1 MTMFIMETL
10 PPNNMPAPMAGELAA
25 ELTGDL
31 AGRSAWSRSNLTL
44 SQWQIW
50 HEQRSGALPRARYT
64 LSPLSAAFT
73 FQASLDTRLFRQAF
87 QSVVERSDALRTVII
102 EVEGVPQRHVL
113 PSLPMSMDIVDLSA
127 AYQPGTAYE
136 QWMAERD
143 LRPLAPALRMFDST
157 LLRLGEQHYVWR
169 LVLHRLIADSRSLAL
184 VYRHTADAYAAAVA
198 GADDALAALPSFED
212 YVRQDRKQ
220 VGAPAAAEV
229 RSSSRP
235 QGRFAKPLPVAGER
249 YVLDLGPERTR
260 LLRHTAAELAAAAG
274 AQGDAGSALFLLSAT
289 ALAALLA
296 RRRRCRTVCVDT
308 DLDLRRLG
316 PWQDT
321 LGRVSRACTLAVDEP
336 QQQSFA
342 GLMGRLG
349 KELAKA
355 QQGGQAGQSVAGQNA
370 ADQNA
375 NRPTPACYGLLQV
388 DDLEFPPFA
397 GAEVKVERLD
407 RCYSARKP
415 AEQQETK
422 IEPSICLRIEGYAG
436 RENLK
441 AVFTFCSGHLGET
454 RGPQLAQEYMRLLDA
469 LLSAREQPI
478 SSSWSGH

>member
-1 MTMFIMETL
+1 MTMFIMESL
-10 PPNNMPAPMAGELAA
+10 PLNNMPGPIPGELAG
-25 ELTGDL
+25 ELTGDRE
-31 AGRSAWSRSNLTL
+31 GRSAWSRSNLTL

-50 HEQRSGALPRARYT
+50 NEQRSGSLPRARYT

-87 QSVVERSDALRTVII
+87 QSVVERSDALRTVI
-102 EVEGVPQRHVL
+102 VEEAGVPQRYVV

-127 AYQPGTAYE
+127 AYQPGAAYE

-143 LRPLAPALRMFDST
+143 LRPLFPALRMFDST

-198 GADDALAALPSFED
+198 GGGDLLEALPPFED
-212 YVRQDRKQ
+212 YVRQDRRQ
-220 VGAPAAAEV
+220 AGTPAVPEV
-229 RSSSRP
+229 RSSARP
-235 QGRFAKPLPVAGER
+235 QGRFARPLPVAGER

-260 LLRHTAAELAAAAG
+260 LLRHTAAEVAAAAG
-274 AQGDAGSALFLLSAT
+274 AHGDAGSALFLLSAA
-289 ALAALLA
+289 ALVALLA
-296 RRRRCRTVCVDT
+296 RRRRCRTVCIDT
-308 DLDLRRLG
+308 DVDLRRLG

-321 LGRVSRACTLAVDEP
+321 LGRVSRTCTLTVDES

-342 GLMGRLG
+342 GVMGTLG
-349 KELAKA
+349 KELANA
-355 QQGGQAGQSVAGQNA
+355 QQDGQAGQSVAGQNA

-375 NRPTPACYGLLQV
+375 NRPTPACYALLQV
-388 DDLEFPPFA
+388 DDLEFLPFA

-415 AEQQETK
+415 AEQPEAK
-422 IEPSICLRIEGYAG
+422 IEPSICLRIEGYTG
-436 RENLK
+436 RENLR
-441 AVFTFCSGHLGET
+441 AVFTFCSGHLGDT

-478 SSSWSGH
+478 GSLCPGH